1 MMIQLQDPDICEGDV
16 GAQGPVIA
24 YAVRRMSS
32 NGRTARLFCHALFGM
47 CDVEPVEPYD
57 FPMPPPLMER
67 RGDVERK
74 AEAGQ
79 VVRRE
84 PFKVVHISDVH
95 IDRFYTV
102 RIFLFSYP
110 LQHAIRKPYRRIAS
124 PMPKRLRGHRHFFSR
139 TRVEFSTANI
149 LGAVRL
155 GTDLHAMSNVHH
167 RAT

>member
-1 MMIQLQDPDICEGDV
+1 MIQLQDPDICEGDV

-47 CDVEPVEPYD
+47 CDVEPVESYD
-57 FPMPPPLMER
+57 FPMPPPLVEKR
-67 RGDVERK
+67 RDAERK
-74 AEAGQ
+74 EEVGQ

-102 RIFLFSYP
+102 RIPLSFLFAYLLLTSYVST
-110 LQHAIRKPYRRIAS
+110 HAPT
-124 PMPKRLRGHRHFFSR
+124 L
-139 TRVEFSTANI
+139 T
-149 LGAVRL
+149 
-155 GTDLHAMSNVHH
+155 
-167 RAT
+167 